1 MKISLITACFNSEAT
16 IRTAIDSVLSQKGVD
31 IEYIIVDGGSTD
43 GTVDIIKEYS
53 TRSTCSTRF
62 SFKWISERDR
72 GMYDA
77 INKGIK
83 MATGDVVGIL
93 NADDVLA
100 SDETLKRI
108 AECFSRVE
116 GERWRRELDSR
127 VEHVERVDG
136 LTRLPRARRVPRDA
150 GERFR
155 RRAEEKVGEWL
166 EGVSDERFV
175 SVLDSLLNEKLAT
188 GEYRFKGDGGRE
200 AMRDGAIRFFKGFS
214 RRIVQLSD
222 GRCVYFAPDERARRR
237 NSDKAVSWAEYAV
250 HAVTNGG
257 QRLPG
262 KTYNERWLNYHKIE
276 AFDVLESTLLLER
289 CVVRSKEDARY
300 DAIMFVGDDVLG
312 RVVSVVTR
320 LDDFGNIDANLTEV
334 TFEASSKR
342 VKKAPRL
349 MPLAEAVETVVHRQ
363 VAAGS
368 NPSTRISIADST
380 VSGKGMAKDISRG
393 GARVDAVYAD
403 IRFVK
408 EGETVEAV
416 RKAETVRY
424 CSAKRWRPWMFRFAA
439 MVPHPS
445 FYVRRECFERL
456 GGYSLDY
463 RICADFELE
472 LRYLLLAKLRAAY
485 LPECVVV
492 MRMGGMSTSGWRSNL
507 VINRED
513 LRALR
518 AHGIW
523 SCMPLIYL
531 KYLFKIWGFV
541 FRG

>member
-1 MKISLITACFNSEAT
+1 MKISLITACYNSEAT
-16 IRTAIDSVLSQKGVD
+16 IRTAIDSVLSQKGVN
-31 IEYIIVDGGSTD
+31 IEYIIVDGGSKD
-43 GTVDIIKEYS
+43 GTVEIIKEYAEKTLNS
-53 TRSTCSTRF
+53 QLLTPNFTFR
-62 SFKWISERDR
+62 WLSESDL

-100 SDETLKRI
+100 SDDTLKRI
-108 AECFSRVE
+108 AELFSRKERKDRKDDSRVE
-116 GERWRRELDSR
+116 HVERVEGDGFDSR
-127 VEHVERVDG
+127 VEHVERVDCG
-136 LTRLPRARRVPRDA
+136 
-150 GERFR
+150 
-155 RRAEEKVGEWL
+155 
-166 EGVSDERFV
+166 
-175 SVLDSLLNEKLAT
+175 
-188 GEYRFKGDGGRE
+188 
-200 AMRDGAIRFFKGFS
+200 
-214 RRIVQLSD
+214 
-222 GRCVYFAPDERARRR
+222 
-237 NSDKAVSWAEYAV
+237 
-250 HAVTNGG
+250 
-257 QRLPG
+257 
-262 KTYNERWLNYHKIE
+262 
-276 AFDVLESTLLLER
+276 
-289 CVVRSKEDARY
+289 
-300 DAIMFVGDDVLG
+300 
-312 RVVSVVTR
+312 
-320 LDDFGNIDANLTEV
+320 
-334 TFEASSKR
+334 
-342 VKKAPRL
+342 
-349 MPLAEAVETVVHRQ
+349 
-363 VAAGS
+363 
-368 NPSTRISIADST
+368 
-380 VSGKGMAKDISRG
+380 
-393 GARVDAVYAD
+393 YAD
-403 IRFVK
+403 IRYVK

-518 AHGIW
+518 SHGIW

>member
-1 MKISLITACFNSEAT
+1 MKVTLITVCFNSAAT
-16 IRTAIDSVLSQKGVD
+16 LSTAIDSVLSQKGVD
-31 IEYIIVDGGSTD
+31 IEYIIVDGGSKD
-43 GTVDIIKEYS
+43 GTVEIIKEYAAKTLNS
-53 TRSTCSTRF
+53 QLLTPNFTFR
-62 SFKWISERDR
+62 WLSESDQ

-100 SDETLKRI
+100 SDDTLAHIVSAFEQK
-108 AECFSRVE
+108 ES
-116 GERWRRELDSR
+116 
-127 VEHVERVDG
+127 
-136 LTRLPRARRVPRDA
+136 PVPHSP
-150 GERFR
+150 FP
-155 RRAEEKVGEWL
+155 V
-166 EGVSDERFV
+166 
-175 SVLDSLLNEKLAT
+175 
-188 GEYRFKGDGGRE
+188 
-200 AMRDGAIRFFKGFS
+200 
-214 RRIVQLSD
+214 
-222 GRCVYFAPDERARRR
+222 P
-237 NSDKAVSWAEYAV
+237 
-250 HAVTNGG
+250 
-257 QRLPG
+257 QR
-262 KTYNERWLNYHKIE
+262 
-276 AFDVLESTLLLER
+276 
-289 CVVRSKEDARY
+289 
-300 DAIMFVGDDVLG
+300 
-312 RVVSVVTR
+312 
-320 LDDFGNIDANLTEV
+320 IDAL
-334 TFEASSKR
+334 
-342 VKKAPRL
+342 
-349 MPLAEAVETVVHRQ
+349 
-363 VAAGS
+363 
-368 NPSTRISIADST
+368 
-380 VSGKGMAKDISRG
+380 
-393 GARVDAVYAD
+393 YAD

-408 EGETVEAV
+408 EGETVAALREA
-416 RKAETVRY
+416 KTVRY

-541 FRG
+541 FSK